1 MPWVRL
7 QGGARQLCA
16 VDLGMLRR
24 GAGREQPVRAWISEE
39 TLLRNLLPSL
49 LFPVIQVVA
58 DGSELHMGGVATI
71 RSVA

>member
-1 MPWVRL
+1 M
-7 QGGARQLCA
+7 CA

-39 TLLRNLLPSL
+39 TLLRNPLPSL
-49 LFPVIQVVA
+49 LFPVIRVVA

>member
-1 MPWVRL
+1 M
-7 QGGARQLCA
+7 CA

-49 LFPVIQVVA
+49 LFPVIHVVA